1 MQNIN
6 ISYVIIEKKNDG
18 DNL

>member
-6 ISYVIIEKKNDG
+6 ICYVIIEKKNDD